1 MPGQPGT
8 AVTPGQ
14 PGTGI
19 GIAPARQ
26 AGLAATGAGDVLGV
40 GLPLA
45 AGTLIAGALLYRR
58 ARNTA

>member
-1 MPGQPGT
+1 MTPGT
-8 AVTPGQ
+8 D
-14 PGTGI
+14 TGI
-19 GIAPARQ
+19 GVGVAPAQQ

-45 AGTLIAGALLYRR
+45 AGTLLAGTLLYRR